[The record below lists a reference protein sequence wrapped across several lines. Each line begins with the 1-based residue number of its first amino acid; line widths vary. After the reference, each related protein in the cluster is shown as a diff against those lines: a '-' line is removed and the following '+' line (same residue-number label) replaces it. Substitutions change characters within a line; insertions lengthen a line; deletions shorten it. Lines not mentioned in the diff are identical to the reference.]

1 MYHEFQNMLLHAARV
16 KFIDGGARM
25 YNMIY
30 CMRGEGGTYHIMYC
44 VGERMYHMIYDMG
57 GMYSM
62 IYYMGVGGCTI

>member
-1 MYHEFQNMLLHAARV
+1 MLLHAARV

-44 VGERMYHMIYDMG
+44 MGEGMYHMIYYMG
-57 GMYSM
+57 AS
-62 IYYMGVGGCTI
+62 IYYMI